1 MYNTVLR
8 DLYTEVRQEGL
19 HTGPPGFRF
28 LIFPSV
34 FRTIHYES
42 LQCLNKDGVIIVL
55 NIAFQ
60 YLVQSSSLRDT
71 VLQFRNHENFETVL
85 ESAGNL
91 SY

>member
-8 DLYTEVRQEGL
+8 DLYQEVRQEGL

-34 FRTIHYES
+34 YRTIAYEA
-42 LQCLNKDGVIIVL
+42 LQCLNEDGVIITL

-60 YLVQSSSLRDT
+60 YQVKPDSLRDT
-71 VLQFRNHENFETVL
+71 VLQFRDHDNFQKVL
-85 ESAGNL
+85 ESVGE
-91 SY
+91 